1 MGKVWMDIQCR
12 LHSLILP
19 NVSYAG
25 NGWIYA
31 RAVGLVKNTRRRRA
45 EFEKE
50 EKTEEK
56 REGRRIY
63 SAIDQ
68 YFMFFEPPAF
78 SSLWSWPFLDVE
90 LWLCYVY
97 SPGMKVQR
105 KRKEGRNRGRGGG
118 RKNFFKP
125 ANGGYFQLQ
134 PHSGHSASRVSWGLG
149 RMGRRT

>member
-56 REGRRIY
+56 KGGRRIY

-68 YFMFFEPPAF
+68 YFMFFEPLALAF
-78 SSLWSWPFLDVE
+78 SSLWSWPFLNVE

-97 SPGMKVQR
+97 SPGMKV
-105 KRKEGRNRGRGGG
+105 
-118 RKNFFKP
+118 
-125 ANGGYFQLQ
+125 
-134 PHSGHSASRVSWGLG
+134 
-149 RMGRRT
+149 